1 MGGLAGVRPR
11 FARCL
16 GAISMFWCLGCATG
30 PPSPAVRHA
39 AVKVALID
47 GMPMP
52 PFRKI
57 REVQAVSCADH
68 FGHVPVMADARDG
81 LRVEAARV
89 GGNAVGNI
97 ICDIE
102 LAGAHAGCWE
112 IARCTGDAS
121 CVSSSTNPQIKERCD

>member
-11 FARCL
+11 LARWL
-16 GAISMFWCLGCATG
+16 GAVAVSWCLGCATA

-57 REVQAVSCADH
+57 RQVQAVSCSDQLGQA
-68 FGHVPVMADARDG
+68 PVMADAREG

-97 ICDIE
+97 ICDLE
-102 LAGAHAGCWE
+102 LAKHGSCWE

>member
-1 MGGLAGVRPR
+1 VGWLAGVRPR

-16 GAISMFWCLGCATG
+16 GAVALFGCLGCATG

-57 REVQAVSCADH
+57 REVQAVSCSDQL
-68 FGHVPVMADARDG
+68 GRSPVMADAREG
-81 LRVEAARV
+81 LKVEAARV

-97 ICDIE
+97 ICDVE
-102 LAGAHAGCWE
+102 LAKHGACWE

-121 CVSSSTNPQIKERCD
+121 CVASSTNPQIKERCD